1 MSAGRHKLA
10 FREVRY
16 VSGMYSGE
24 LPKATG
30 RRYEVSPS
38 FFPRNASKFFSG
50 LQQDLQRLFH
60 SCCCSSSS
68 VCVKDETKC

>member
-1 MSAGRHKLA
+1 MMSAGRHKLA

-30 RRYEVSPS
+30 RRYEVS
-38 FFPRNASKFFSG
+38 R
-50 LQQDLQRLFH
+50 LQQDLQQLFH